1 MGQIRIWNLELL
13 LRKLYDHKY
22 QPASGKSKNMFSGS
36 GATTEKNEAFLV
48 EDLNFRANQADLV
61 DSTFMTRLT
70 VEESASYA
78 YEKKNISERY
88 NCREIMKG
96 TQGPDFTHL
105 SCRKTHFDNFK
116 FI

>member
-36 GATTEKNEAFLV
+36 GATTEKNEALLL

-70 VEESASYA
+70 VEESASYI
-78 YEKKNISERY
+78 YEKKISAKDITVER
-88 NCREIMKG
+88 
-96 TQGPDFTHL
+96 L
-105 SCRKTHFDNFK
+105 
-116 FI
+116 